1 MSFVA
6 APALFALLQTAG
18 QLPQPPQPSPPPACA
33 TAEHRQFDYW
43 VGAWDVYRTGTDTL
57 VARSLIERRYNGCAI
72 RENWMPLQGQG
83 GGSFSAW
90 RPESRNWRQTWVDS
104 SGLWAEFSGGM
115 VDGAME
121 LTGPWAGSGP
131 QGQNGIVKM
140 RYERGAGGIVRQ
152 HGQVSIDGGRS
163 WTPSFD
169 FTYRPAP
176 QPEGNP

>member
-1 MSFVA
+1 MSFPA
-6 APALFALLQTAG
+6 APILFALLQTAAG
-18 QLPQPPQPSPPPACA
+18 QQPAQAPPPACA

-43 VGAWDVYRTGTDTL
+43 VGAWDVYRTGTETL

-83 GGSFSAW
+83 GGGFSAW

-104 SGLWAEFSGGM
+104 SGSWAEFSGGL

-131 QGQNGIVKM
+131 QGQDGIVRM
-140 RYERGAGGIVRQ
+140 RYEQGAGGTMRQ
-152 HGQVSIDGGRS
+152 HGQVSIDGGRT
-163 WTPSFD
+163 WAPSFD
-169 FTYRPAP
+169 FTYRPVSR
-176 QPEGNP
+176 PEGTP

>member
-1 MSFVA
+1 MSFLA
-6 APALFALLQTAG
+6 APMLFALLQTASG
-18 QLPQPPQPSPPPACA
+18 QPPAPAPPAC
-33 TAEHRQFDYW
+33 TSAEHRQLDYW
-43 VGAWDVYRTGTDTL
+43 VGAWDVYRTGTETL

-90 RPESRNWRQTWVDS
+90 RPESRIWRQTWVDS

-140 RYERGAGGIVRQ
+140 RYEPGIDGTVRQ
-152 HGQVSIDGGRS
+152 HGQVSIDGGRT

-169 FTYRPAP
+169 FTYRHAR
-176 QPEGNP
+176 QTQRSQ